1 MGFDDDL
8 DLGVS
13 YEKRAVDYF
22 DHTEYEHKTGYFK
35 EYDLIF
41 DNNIKVE
48 VKIDRLG
55 INTGNF
61 CIEYMY
67 NNIESGISSTKSDY
81 YLYFMVGNSKEYV
94 YKIPTVKIREI
105 IKNNNFRSIDCGDGR
120 RSKCYLIN
128 REVFKDY
135 LL

>member
-35 EYDLIF
+35 DYDLIF

-55 INTGNF
+55 MNTGNL

-81 YLYFMVGNSKEYV
+81 YLYFMVGANNEYI
-94 YKIPTVKIREI
+94 YKIPTDKIREAI
-105 IKNNNFRSIDCGDGR
+105 LNNNFRSIDCGDGR
-120 RSKCYLIN
+120 KSKCYLIN
-128 REVFKDY
+128 REIFKDY

>member
-81 YLYFMVGNSKEYV
+81 YLYFMIGNSKEYV